1 MANSRKLKSKKS
13 PESLLEQLASTI
25 QANIPTHSSVAIGL
39 SGGLDSVVLLHLL
52 HSLAPRF
59 QLQLSAIHVHHGI
72 SPHADHWADF
82 CSQLCAQLGLP
93 IKIAKVKITQLN
105 QGLGI
110 EAAARQLRY
119 AAFAELHTN
128 FIALA
133 HHADDQ
139 AETLLLQLLRGSGLK
154 GAAAMP
160 MLKAAQHGLPALL
173 RPLLPVSRQNLV
185 NYATEHSLSWIE
197 DESNA
202 DTHYARN
209 FLRHQIFPTLAQ
221 KFPSYR
227 HTLSRSAQHFAEA
240 DTLLNELAQQDSAGA
255 IENNSLTLASLAK
268 LSPARA
274 KNVLR
279 HFIQQQSAPM
289 PHALQLSEI
298 LQQLCA
304 AKSDS
309 AICFTLGEFE
319 IRRYQN
325 RAYLIPHLPPVL
337 ATHRLNWQ
345 GETSLKWTPLSK
357 NIVFKHS
364 IGSGISLSKLSNL
377 PVTIRLRTG
386 GEALRPHAEMVTK
399 TLKNV
404 FQQQG
409 IPPWERHRM
418 PLIYCGETL
427 VCIPNLGIQAEF
439 QAQPNENSVETQL
452 ENG

>member
-1 MANSRKLKSKKS
+1 MANSRKLKSKKR

-25 QANIPTHSSVAIGL
+25 EANIPTHSSVAIGL

-59 QLQLSAIHVHHGI
+59 QLKLSAVHIHHGI
-72 SPHADHWADF
+72 SQHADDWADF
-82 CSQLCAQLGLP
+82 CSQLCAQLELP
-93 IKIAKVKITQLN
+93 LKIEKVKINESN
-105 QGLGI
+105 QILGI

-119 AAFAELHTN
+119 SAFEEIKTD

-154 GAAAMP
+154 GAASMP
-160 MLKAAQHGLPALL
+160 ILKAAKNALPALL
-173 RPLLPVSRQNLV
+173 RPLLNLSRQDLL
-185 NYATEHSLSWIE
+185 NYATEQNLSWIE

-202 DTHYARN
+202 DTRYARN

-221 KFPSYR
+221 KFPAYR
-227 HTLSRSAQHFAEA
+227 ETLSRSAQHFAEA
-240 DTLLNELAQQDSAGA
+240 NTLLDELAQQDSAGA
-255 IENNSLTLASLAK
+255 IESNSLQLASLSK
-268 LSPARA
+268 LSTARA

-298 LQQLCA
+298 LQQLCS
-304 AKSDS
+304 AKGDASVCIS
-309 AICFTLGEFE
+309 LGEWE
-319 IRRYQN
+319 IRRYQT
-325 RAYLIPHLPPVL
+325 RAYLIKHLPPVL
-337 ATHRLNWQ
+337 SNHTLNWR
-345 GETSLKWTPLSK
+345 GEPSLNWTPLNK
-357 NIVFKHS
+357 NILFKQGVG
-364 IGSGISLSKLSNL
+364 IGISLSKLSNL

-399 TLKNV
+399 TLKNL
-404 FQQQG
+404 FQQQE
-409 IPPWERHRM
+409 IPPWERDRI

-427 VCIPNLGIQAEF
+427 VCILTLAIQAEF
-439 QAQPNENSVETQL
+439 QANPSESSIEIQL
-452 ENG
+452 EK